1 MSTSTI
7 SRQHLGTIAE
17 YVLGC
22 VQLNNASNAQIHR
35 SGLSDTHLHKT
46 QSADSLPIQ
55 EATSGNSSTQ
65 NSDEDSEEEEF
76 VYPATAAPQ
85 TSSALPQHVAPLQR
99 HPSPAQL
106 ESLYAAASSGD
117 LSLLKKL
124 FRNALQTGDVEAFA
138 LANDASSRTGLTAL
152 HAAASRGFLD
162 VVKWCKSFSLIAYI
176 LVCSWKNDSGG
187 RLRCYA

>member
-1 MSTSTI
+1 M
-7 SRQHLGTIAE
+7 
-17 YVLGC
+17 
-22 VQLNNASNAQIHR
+22 NNASNIQIHR

-46 QSADSLPIQ
+46 RSADSLPIQ
-55 EATSGNSSTQ
+55 EATSGNCSTQ
-65 NSDEDSEEEEF
+65 NSDEDSEQEEF

-85 TSSALPQHVAPLQR
+85 TSSALAQHVAPLQR

-162 VVKWCKSFSLIAYI
+162 VVKWCEAFSLIAYI
-176 LVCSWKNDSGG
+176 LVCSWKDDSGG